1 MRNDF
6 MYKITIV
13 EDDQII
19 SKELAT
25 LLENDGYSTYIVK
38 DFEHSVEEILS
49 SRGDLVLLDIN
60 IPYMNGK
67 TVLQNVRKE
76 SNVPIIMV
84 TSKDTVVDEALSIS
98 YGADD
103 YVTKPYNPE
112 ILLLRIGAVL
122 KRSKLEK
129 SPNYEDLVIDFQRGT
144 IKNDSIEEILTKN
157 EMIIFSVLLENRGR
171 ITTRE
176 TLMTALWNNSEY
188 INDNAL
194 TVNLSRLR
202 TKLADLGHEDAI
214 ETRKGLGYILL

>member
-1 MRNDF
+1 MRNDS

-13 EDDQII
+13 EDDQTI
-19 SKELAT
+19 SEELST
-25 LLENDGYSTYIVK
+25 LLENDGYTTYIVK
-38 DFEHSVEEILS
+38 DFKHSVKEILS

-129 SPNYEDLVIDFQRGT
+129 TPNYEDLVIDFQRGT

-157 EMIIFSVLLENRGR
+157 EMIIFSILLENRGR

>member
-60 IPYMNGK
+60 IPYINGK

>member
-1 MRNDF
+1 MRNDS

-19 SKELAT
+19 SGELAT

-67 TVLQNVRKE
+67 TVLQNLRKE

>member
-1 MRNDF
+1 

-19 SKELAT
+19 SGELAT

-67 TVLQNVRKE
+67 TVLQNLRKE

>member
-1 MRNDF
+1 

-60 IPYMNGK
+60 IPYINGK

>member
-1 MRNDF
+1 MRNDS

-19 SKELAT
+19 SGELAT

-84 TSKDTVVDEALSIS
+84 TSKDAVVDEALSIS

-122 KRSKLEK
+122 KRTKLEK
-129 SPNYEDLVIDFQRGT
+129 TPNYEDLVIDFQRGT
-144 IKNDSIEEILTKN
+144 IKNNTTEEILTKN
-157 EMIIFSVLLENRGR
+157 EMIIFYVLLENRGR

-176 TLMTALWNNSEY
+176 TLMTGLWNNSEY
-188 INDNAL
+188 VNDNAL

-202 TKLADLGHEDAI
+202 TKLAALGHEDAI
-214 ETRKGLGYILL
+214 ETRKGMGYILL

>member
-1 MRNDF
+1 

-19 SKELAT
+19 SGELAT

>member
-60 IPYMNGK
+60 IPYINGK

-157 EMIIFSVLLENRGR
+157 EMIIFSILLENRGR

>member
-1 MRNDF
+1 

-19 SKELAT
+19 SGELAT

-129 SPNYEDLVIDFQRGT
+129 SPNYEDLVINFQRGT

>member
-38 DFEHSVEEILS
+38 DFKHSVKEILS

-129 SPNYEDLVIDFQRGT
+129 TPNYEDLVIDFQRGT

-157 EMIIFSVLLENRGR
+157 EMIIFSILLENRGR

>member
-1 MRNDF
+1 

-38 DFEHSVEEILS
+38 DFKHSVKEILS

-129 SPNYEDLVIDFQRGT
+129 TPNYEDLVIDFQRGT

-157 EMIIFSVLLENRGR
+157 EMIIFSILLENRGR

>member
-1 MRNDF
+1 MWNDS

-19 SKELAT
+19 SGELAT

-84 TSKDTVVDEALSIS
+84 TSKDAVVDEALSIS

-103 YVTKPYNPE
+103 YVTKPYNP
-112 ILLLRIGAVL
+112 
-122 KRSKLEK
+122 
-129 SPNYEDLVIDFQRGT
+129 
-144 IKNDSIEEILTKN
+144 
-157 EMIIFSVLLENRGR
+157 
-171 ITTRE
+171 
-176 TLMTALWNNSEY
+176 
-188 INDNAL
+188 
-194 TVNLSRLR
+194 
-202 TKLADLGHEDAI
+202 
-214 ETRKGLGYILL
+214 

>member
-1 MRNDF
+1 MRNDS

-19 SKELAT
+19 SGELAT

>member
-38 DFEHSVEEILS
+38 DFKHSVKEILS

-129 SPNYEDLVIDFQRGT
+129 TPNYEDLVIDFQRGT

-157 EMIIFSVLLENRGR
+157 EMIIFSILLENRGR

-194 TVNLSRLR
+194 TVNLSRY
-202 TKLADLGHEDAI
+202 HI
-214 ETRKGLGYILL
+214 IIF